1 MSGRVGQIVAR
12 GDRRWLV
19 RVYLGRDGETRK
31 CKYYNR
37 TVYGSLRQAQ
47 THLTRKLHERDLC
60 RGVEGVQV
68 TLDEFLD
75 HWLKTAAK
83 PKVREKTYRDYE
95 AMLRRYVRPNIGTK
109 DMAVLSPLDI
119 QGAYQQM
126 IERGQRKE
134 VFLCLVN

>member
-1 MSGRVGQIVAR
+1 
-12 GDRRWLV
+12 
-19 RVYLGRDGETRK
+19 
-31 CKYYNR
+31 
-37 TVYGSLRQAQ
+37 
-47 THLTRKLHERDLC
+47 
-60 RGVEGVQV
+60 VEGVQV